1 MADKDN
7 IELGKKAKEISD
19 ALLSNSKG
27 LEESQRELMQ
37 LKIES
42 LKIDVESR
50 DLSKS
55 VSAELSRQQSLERG
69 HHDLARRYIKEMIV
83 SRKAIQSADM
93 ASLENVR
100 RREILDDSRVELG
113 ENIFDIEQKKL
124 ALEQQQ
130 ISTSRRLA
138 IDAFARNQEAARR
151 NLFAAKVARDM
162 VSSLKQQATILKTID
177 EFGGKMSENYKN
189 IKGLVMDIAS
199 GGMSAIISILRV
211 SIDRFI
217 ELDKAAEDFRKNTGL
232 TINQMSGIRAQSE
245 QLNIQFQ
252 QMGISIEKAYAAGA
266 AIANVFGNASAV
278 SADMQKTVAL
288 LAVNLGVAEEDSA
301 NVMQNF
307 MGMGNYS
314 EGASKSI
321 IALGAHLS
329 KAAHIPFNKVMKD
342 VANTSSTTSAVL
354 GSNPAK
360 LMSAA
365 IAARVL
371 GVNLETVAETA
382 HKLLD
387 FSSSINAE
395 MDASALLGR
404 NVNFQYARQLAFQGK
419 TTEMA
424 QEALRVV
431 KEAGNWEEMTFYQR
445 QALAKASGMEVKDL
459 TRIMALEKIRNSG
472 GADAKKLKIIEAQQ
486 KALKGLLGTENQQL
500 VMQAEQEL
508 MDQQMQGRMTNLNN
522 AIKSIMISLG
532 TLLEPVVR
540 ILADVV
546 VPLLTHMAYP
556 LQKVAELVA
565 KLGSLWEDVSGG
577 MKEADSEAW
586 KIGKSI
592 AAWSVAI
599 LLFRKNFLGLKGLFS
614 GIGSLIASPFKAL
627 GGAVGKVFGGA
638 GGASGGVMKGIADG
652 IKKFAGPTMLS
663 AATNIG
669 LLTLSFI
676 GFAGAMKILGTMT
689 AGDLGVATA
698 GLLAFIGA
706 ISLAV
711 ITLPSL
717 IAASTAIDGAAAV
730 LLPAIGIIAL
740 FGAALVPLAYASKL
754 AGEGMMK
761 LGEGLMLAV
770 NPIISIAGIGLKLAL
785 AAAGIYSLGSA
796 VSAFAGGMNSI
807 SGQLT
812 GADGL
817 ITQLTSLSSLG
828 DGLTKTA
835 TALDKIASAL
845 VKIKGVGQ
853 VDVSFLSKA
862 VSPATVP
869 APLNNVNDIGYN
881 EALLAEFKKFT
892 KLIQDGGVAVYLDKR
907 LVSQTIAG

>member
-1 MADKDN
+1 MEDPLKSTQARTAADEAAAKSAEMLSEHFKKVGRDVSDLSSALQEQIKTQKAKTEKEGDLMVRSQKAMKEYTDKALDLAKSISVKKDLAAKLRDDAGKMTVDNKEAFAKATDKAKSLEEELSLLADKRNSYTHIALMMQEEVN
-7 IELGKKAKEISD
+7 IHKEALKALGEERRILDQAEKLERTREGLLRGSIPMYAKISD
-19 ALLSNSKG
+19 
-27 LEESQRELMQ
+27 
-37 LKIES
+37 
-42 LKIDVESR
+42 
-50 DLSKS
+50 
-55 VSAELSRQQSLERG
+55 
-69 HHDLARRYIKEMIV
+69 
-83 SRKAIQSADM
+83 
-93 ASLENVR
+93 
-100 RREILDDSRVELG
+100 
-113 ENIFDIEQKKL
+113 FQKKL
-124 ALEQQQ
+124 AEYQELGLRGMFIWLE
-130 ISTSRRLA
+130 
-138 IDAFARNQEAARR
+138 
-151 NLFAAKVARDM
+151 
-162 VSSLKQQATILKTID
+162 ILKL
-177 EFGGKMSENYKN
+177 G
-189 IKGLVMDIAS
+189 
-199 GGMSAIISILRV
+199 IS
-211 SIDRFI
+211 RFI

-232 TINQMSGIRAQSE
+232 TINQMSGIRSQSE

-252 QMGISIEKAYAAGA
+252 QMGISIEKAYVAGA
-266 AIANVFGNASAV
+266 ALANVFGNASAV

-614 GIGSLIASPFKAL
+614 GIGSLITSPFKAL

-652 IKKFAGPTMLS
+652 IKQFAGPTMLS

-676 GFAGAMKILGTMT
+676 GFAGAMKVLGTMT

-717 IAASTAIDGAAAV
+717 IAAATAIDGAAAV

-817 ITQLTSLSSLG
+817 ITRLTSLSSLG

-835 TALDKIASAL
+835 TALDRIASAL
-845 VKIKGVGQ
+845 VKIKDVGQ

-869 APLNNVNDIGYN
+869 APLNSVNDGGNN

-892 KLIQDGGVAVYLDKR
+892 KLIQNGGVAVYLDKR